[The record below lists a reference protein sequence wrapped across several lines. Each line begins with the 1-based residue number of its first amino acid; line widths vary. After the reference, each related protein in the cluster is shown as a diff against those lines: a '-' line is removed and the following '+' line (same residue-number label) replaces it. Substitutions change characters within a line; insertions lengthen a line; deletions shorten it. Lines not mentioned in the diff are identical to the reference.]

1 MWSDSIKLLNILK
14 LKQLK
19 NQNIKI
25 NEIINLKNFQLF
37 IVLK

>member
-1 MWSDSIKLLNILK
+1 MWSDSIKLFNILK

-25 NEIINLKNFQLF
+25 NEIFN
-37 IVLK
+37 

>member
-25 NEIINLKNFQLF
+25 NEIFN
-37 IVLK
+37 

>member
-19 NQNIKI
+19 NQNTKI
-25 NEIINLKNFQLF
+25 NEIFN
-37 IVLK
+37 